1 MAASDAAGAELS
13 KDSEM
18 IKIGSRLWKIG
29 EKVYSIGVEAVEK
42 AKMVETFG
50 DAWRTARAEGE
61 ILGRSGIRKVQVK
74 WTNLAN
80 PHIQE
85 YGCNHSMLKSDF

>member
-29 EKVYSIGVEAVEK
+29 DKVYSIGVEAVEK
-42 AKMVETFG
+42 AKIMMVETFWSKLG
-50 DAWRTARAEGE
+50 GPPAPKETYWAEVV
-61 ILGRSGIRKVQVK
+61 LDK
-74 WTNLAN
+74 
-80 PHIQE
+80 
-85 YGCNHSMLKSDF
+85 LK

>member
-18 IKIGSRLWKIG
+18 IRIGSRLWKIG
-29 EKVYSIGVEAVEK
+29 DKVYSIGVEAVEK

-50 DAWRTARAEGE
+50 DAWKTALLA
-61 ILGRSGIRKVQVK
+61 LRSMGLFKHCWR
-74 WTNLAN
+74 
-80 PHIQE
+80 
-85 YGCNHSMLKSDF
+85 